1 MGFAAE
7 KEKVEKR
14 LLKYK
19 RIALACVLVVF
30 LAVCV
35 FSAFVP
41 PDTWKYA
48 FGLPKI
54 EKRENGQL
62 RVHFIDVGQ
71 GDATLLELPDGK
83 IMLIDGGNGEEA
95 NTMALM
101 RYLRKLKIEKID
113 YLVATHAD
121 SDHCGGLTE
130 VVKRKQIG
138 QAFLP
143 KCDLTENVQYATFYT
158 QLTRENCAWS
168 YTSRSVNLSADGEF
182 AYTLRCVYPYTLDVE
197 EGTKFADDNLSA
209 SSFWLDYQ
217 GASVL
222 LMSDIPQSIEN
233 KLVVDDELGAI
244 SGVSLDST
252 EILKVAHHGSADATG
267 AQLLASMPALKNAI
281 VSCGAQNSYGH
292 PSEAVRTR
300 LSGAGITLY
309 RTDLQG
315 SIVVTIETNGTY
327 QITNLGK

>member
-7 KEKVEKR
+7 KEKIEKR
-14 LLKYK
+14 VLKYK

-54 EKRENGQL
+54 EKRESGQL

-83 IMLIDGGNGEEA
+83 VMLIDGGDGEEA
-95 NTMALM
+95 HTTSLM
-101 RYLRKLKIEKID
+101 RYLRKLKIKEID

-130 VVKRKQIG
+130 VVKHKKIG

-143 KCDLTENVQYATFYT
+143 KCDLAENVQYATFYT

-168 YTSRSVNLSADGEF
+168 YTSRSVNLSTEGAF

-197 EGTKFADDNLSA
+197 EDTQFSNDNLSA

-222 LMSDIPQSIEN
+222 LMSDVPQSVEN
-233 KLVVDDELGAI
+233 KLVADDALGAI
-244 SGVSLDST
+244 TGVSLAST
-252 EILKVAHHGSADATG
+252 EILKVGHHGSANSTG
-267 AQLLASMPALKNAI
+267 AQLLASMPVLQNAI
-281 VSCGAQNSYGH
+281 ISCGAQNSYGH
-292 PSEAVRTR
+292 PSQEVRTR
-300 LSGAGITLY
+300 LSSAGVETY

-315 SIVVTIETNGTY
+315 SIVLTIEIDGTY
-327 QITNLGK
+327 TIQNLGK